1 MKRQAEIVEKLKS
14 ALLEEVSNSEGGRTR
29 ETRGL
34 DSKVTVKKVAE
45 EIGVSMWHL
54 NRLFK
59 KLVGCPPQAWARDQ
73 KRIKRGGR

>member
-1 MKRQAEIVEKLKS
+1 MERLKS
-14 ALLEEVSNSEGGRTR
+14 ALLGEVTDKDGGETR
-29 ETRGL
+29 EAGAR

-59 KLVGCPPQAWARDQ
+59 KLVGCPPQTWARDQ
-73 KRIKRGGR
+73 KKTKRTYVR